1 MILTKKTRNVFRIV
15 STYIVLFF
23 CFVFF
28 VIPMLWIIYS
38 SFRGSEAIF
47 SGKIATEFSGFTL
60 DHYKTILS
68 VTDFPRF
75 FYNSLRIAFF
85 VSLLAVIS
93 SILGAYGLSR
103 FRVPKRNFFLTGIFS
118 TQMFP
123 KILMIVPLYTIIMTF
138 GMLDTSIGI
147 ILAQLILVL
156 PFAVW
161 MLKGYFDNLPQEL
174 EDAARVDGCNVFQ
187 TLVRVII
194 PIAAPGILVAAFY
207 SFVVSWG
214 DYLIVSIIAQSQQTA
229 TLPLVLQRLSSALN
243 IRWGQVA
250 AATVLTIVPT
260 VALFSLV
267 NRWLVSGLTAGA
279 VKG

>member
-1 MILTKKTRNVFRIV
+1 MAMTKHTRNVFRII
-15 STYIVLFF
+15 STYVVLLL

-28 VIPMLWIIYS
+28 ILPMLWITYS

-47 SGKIATEFSGFTL
+47 SGKVLTPMSGFTL
-60 DHYKTILS
+60 EHYRTILS

-75 FYNSLRIAFF
+75 FVNSLRIA
-85 VSLLAVIS
+85 VVVALIAVAS

-103 FRVPKRNFFLTGIFS
+103 FRIPHRNTLLTAIFS

-123 KILMIVPLYTIIMTF
+123 KILMIVPLYAVIVSMR
-138 GMLDTSIGI
+138 MLDTTLGI
-147 ILAQLILVL
+147 VLAQLILVL

-161 MLKGYFDNLPQEL
+161 MLKGYFDNLPEEL
-174 EDAARVDGCNVFQ
+174 EDSARVDGCNVFQ
-187 TLVRVII
+187 TLYHIII

-207 SFVVSWG
+207 AFVVSWG
-214 DYLIVSIIAQSQQTA
+214 DYLIVSVIAQSQRTA

-260 VALFSLV
+260 IALFALV
-267 NRWLVSGLTAGA
+267 NRWLVTGLTSGA
-279 VKG
+279 VKE

>member
-1 MILTKKTRNVFRIV
+1 MALTKRTRDLIRITA
-15 STYIVLFF
+15 TYVVLAG

-28 VIPMLWIIYS
+28 IMPMIWIIYS
-38 SFRGSEAIF
+38 SFRGSDAIF
-47 SGKIATEFSGFTL
+47 SGKVFTPLSGFTL

-68 VTDFPRF
+68 VTDFPLF
-75 FYNSLRIAFF
+75 FLNSLRIAFL
-85 VSLLAVIS
+85 VSVIAVSS

-103 FRVPKRNFFLTGIFS
+103 FHIPRRNTILTAIFS

-123 KILMIVPLYTIIMTF
+123 KILMILPLYTIIVAF
-138 GMLDTSIGI
+138 SMLDTTIGI
-147 ILAQLILVL
+147 VLAQLILVL

-161 MLKGYFDNLPQEL
+161 MLKGYFDNLPSEL

-187 TLVRVII
+187 TLFRIII

-214 DYLIVSIIAQSQQTA
+214 DYLIVSVIAQSQRTA

-250 AATVLTIVPT
+250 AATVMTIVPT
-260 VALFSLV
+260 ILLFSLV
-267 NRWLVSGLTAGA
+267 NRWLVSGMTAGA
-279 VKG
+279 VKE

>member
-1 MILTKKTRNVFRIV
+1 MELSKQTRNVIRII
-15 STYIVLFF
+15 STYAVLLICFIFF
-23 CFVFF
+23 
-28 VIPMLWIIYS
+28 ILPMLWITYT

-47 SGKIATEFSGFTL
+47 SGKVLTPMDGFTL
-60 DHYKTILS
+60 EHYKTILS
-68 VTDFPRF
+68 VTDFLRF
-75 FYNSLRIAFF
+75 FVNSLRIAVV
-85 VSLLAVIS
+85 VSIIAVTA

-103 FRVPKRNFFLTGIFS
+103 FRVPKRNLLLTGIFS

-123 KILMIVPLYTIIMTF
+123 KILMIVPLYTIIVAF
-138 GMLDTSIGI
+138 RMLDTTIGI
-147 ILAQLILVL
+147 VLTQMILVL
-156 PFAVW
+156 PFASW

-174 EDAARVDGCNVFQ
+174 EDSARVDGCNIFQ
-187 TLVRVII
+187 TLFRIII

-214 DYLIVSIIAQSQQTA
+214 DYLIVSVIAQSQRTA

-250 AATVLTIVPT
+250 AASVLTIVPT
-260 VALFSLV
+260 VALFALV